1 MSEGGGGGG
10 DDDVTCV
17 LGRSRVVR
25 CSLCHYRTDRKNN
38 LKRHTLTMHRV
49 TTAAGN
55 CCGLAFFS
63 KGELR
68 AHTQL
73 CHRDGYHCGVCGHPF
88 TRKALLRRHLSVHTG
103 VREFSCPLCVY
114 QSSNKSNVERHLRVH
129 QRQWEGARV
138 KASSH
143 ALSPIPPPSYHSSST
158 PPPSPPV
165 LFSQIS
171 CKAAV
176 KPLARPLSGL
186 VKQSLISV
194 SPPQANLCSPPRPP
208 AALPVPFPRATP
220 IPNTHHRPP
229 LLLPQT
235 SKSTISI
242 PLDIIASD
250 SPPTRPPT
258 SYLSKETPASPPY
271 SIPPSAYLTQTT
283 KKTTPLRCSDE
294 KQQEKHTHTSSLLLL
309 SHTNHTSLANTSQH
323 CQQYVNTKPI
333 ATPPYQSHALYHQDS
348 YSLTSTPSTLGPR
361 QSYSLSPLHP
371 SRQHVISSL
380 APSHLHT
387 LSSLAP
393 SRPHT
398 LTPMAHSH
406 PHATSSLAPSRP
418 HTLTPLQPPSSV
430 PARSSRRGFSVQELL
445 RNDSLCEASTPS
457 PSHSHHP
464 PLALVGSS
472 PGTLQKP
479 SVSTL
484 IPAGLKCVVPEAKHT
499 HLPHDYRRAGCRS
512 VALIDGG
519 NTTSPSSTTQPSLI
533 SPPDKSL
540 LDSCWTT
547 SALLRTASPPSA
559 QGHNTTGKKCLLE
572 ACFPRV
578 LKKCLNTWRAPS
590 DNPPITST
598 LQTKGRA
605 THQTEQQQQQFE
617 RQGDHTSGGQDPH
630 ELLIILPSPPPP
642 PGPIEEEHQDYLP
655 KKLRACKKFQQGKS
669 DAPCI
674 QLQHQQHLTRL

>member
-10 DDDVTCV
+10 DDEVTCG

-129 QRQWEGARV
+129 QRQWEGARI

-143 ALSPIPPPSYHSSST
+143 ALSPIPPPSYHLSSA
-158 PPPSPPV
+158 PPPPV
-165 LFSQIS
+165 PCSQIS
-171 CKAAV
+171 KTTV
-176 KPLARPLSGL
+176 KPHAGPPSGL
-186 VKQSLISV
+186 VKQSLLSV
-194 SPPQANLCSPPRPP
+194 SPPQATLCVQSSPPRSP
-208 AALPVPFPRATP
+208 APVLFPRATL
-220 IPNTHHRPP
+220 IPNTRPRPP

-235 SKSTISI
+235 SKSTTSL
-242 PLDIIASD
+242 PLDFIASD
-250 SPPTRPPT
+250 SPPTRPP

-294 KQQEKHTHTSSLLLL
+294 KQQEEHTHTSLLLL

-323 CQQYVNTKPI
+323 CQQYVHTKPI
-333 ATPPYQSHALYHQDS
+333 ATPYQSHALYHQDP
-348 YSLTSTPSTLGPR
+348 SLSSTPSTLGPR
-361 QSYSLSPLHP
+361 QSHSLSPLHP
-371 SRQHVISSL
+371 SRPHAISSL
-380 APSHLHT
+380 APSHPHA
-387 LSSLAP
+387 LSSLAL
-393 SRPHT
+393 SHPHT
-398 LTPMAHSH
+398 LSPLTPSLSH
-406 PHATSSLAPSRP
+406 ALSSLAPSRP
-418 HTLTPLQPPSSV
+418 HTLTPLQPPLSV

-445 RNDSLCEASTPS
+445 RNDSRCEASTPS
-457 PSHSHHP
+457 PSDSHHP
-464 PLALVGSS
+464 PLAVVGSS

-479 SVSTL
+479 SVTTL
-484 IPAGLKCVVPEAKHT
+484 VPGLKCVVPEAKHI
-499 HLPHDYRRAGCRS
+499 HLPDYRRGCRS
-512 VALIDGG
+512 VALIDSG
-519 NTTSPSSTTQPSLI
+519 NTSPSSSTQPLLI
-533 SPPDKSL
+533 SPPGKSL
-540 LDSCWTT
+540 ASWTS

-559 QGHNTTGKKCLLE
+559 PGHNTTGKKCLG

-578 LKKCLNTWRAPS
+578 LKKCLNTWRSPS
-590 DNPPITST
+590 DSPPTT
-598 LQTKGRA
+598 ALQTKGRV
-605 THQTEQQQQQFE
+605 THQTEQQFE
-617 RQGDHTSGGQDPH
+617 RRGDHTSGQHPH
-630 ELLIILPSPPPP
+630 ELLILPSPPTEP
-642 PGPIEEEHQDYLP
+642 EEEHQDYLP
-655 KKLRACKKFQQGKS
+655 KKLRACKKFQQGKG

-674 QLQHQQHLTRL
+674 QLQHQHLRRQ